1 MLNTFI
7 YRLFFRIAYWFIST
21 IDKKGEVCFMNYGYS
36 EQGKELKLEAGDEK
50 NRYAIQLYNQLA
62 VAIPIADK
70 DILEV
75 GSGRGGGLNYIYQQF
90 SPKSATGIDLNE
102 KAIAF
107 CLNQYNS
114 KALRFIRG
122 NAENLPISTACMD
135 IVINVESSHG
145 YPHIDKFFSEVNRV
159 LKPGGYFLF
168 ADFRPKSNVSDLLK
182 NIHESGLKIISE
194 RWITEN
200 VVAAL
205 DLIHTAREQQI
216 GRLVPFMFR
225 GMSRQFTAL
234 KGTSMY
240 NSFKSGDFEYVLFI
254 IQK

>member
-1 MLNTFI
+1 MLKCLSLIHI
-7 YRLFFRIAYWFIST
+7 Y
-21 IDKKGEVCFMNYGYS
+21 
-36 EQGKELKLEAGDEK
+36 
-50 NRYAIQLYNQLA
+50 
-62 VAIPIADK
+62 
-70 DILEV
+70 
-75 GSGRGGGLNYIYQQF
+75 SG
-90 SPKSATGIDLNE
+90 
-102 KAIAF
+102 
-107 CLNQYNS
+107 

-168 ADFRPKSNVSDLLK
+168 ADFRPKSDVSDLLK
-182 NIHESGLKIISE
+182 NIQEAGLKIISE
-194 RWITEN
+194 RCITEN

-216 GRLVPFMFR
+216 GRLVPFIFR